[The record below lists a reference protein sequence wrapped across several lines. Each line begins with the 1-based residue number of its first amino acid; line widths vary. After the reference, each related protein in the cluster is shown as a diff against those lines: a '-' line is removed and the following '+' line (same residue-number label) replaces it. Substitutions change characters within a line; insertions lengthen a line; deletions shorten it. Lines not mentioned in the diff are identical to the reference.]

1 MGMTMEENKMEV
13 LIVNCRQNTTIKSPS
28 GNISPKAAIKF
39 LGYYVQNNLKIEMTI
54 NALITRINQRVGR
67 IWQFPNLPTKCKIML
82 YYAYVQSI
90 LASNSFSIL
99 PFLSK
104 TQTTRVQRAC
114 NNAIRAIVTHK
125 WNKNK
130 LKPISISK
138 TRKKLGI
145 PSVVELSQR
154 SIAFETWKSRL
165 KLANVTNNQHPKHIT
180 RNSHLLKIPSE
191 IGKNRW
197 SIWPKLV
204 KCWNDLPTE
213 IKSCPDAKRAKLL
226 IKKLYSTK

>member
-1 MGMTMEENKMEV
+1 MEESKTEV
-13 LIVNCRQNTTIKSPS
+13 LIVNCRQNTIIKSPS

-39 LGYYVQNNLKIEMTI
+39 LDYYVQNNLKIEMTI
-54 NALITRINQRVGR
+54 NALISRINQRVGK
-67 IWQFPNLPTKCKIML
+67 IWQFPNLPIKCKITL

-90 LASNSFSIL
+90 LASNSSSIL

-114 NNAIRAIVTHK
+114 NNAIRAIVTLK
-125 WNKNK
+125 WNQNR
-130 LKPISISK
+130 LKPVSMSK
-138 TRKKLGI
+138 TRTKLGI
-145 PSVVELSQR
+145 PSIVELSQR

-165 KLANVTNNQHPKHIT
+165 KLADVTNNLHPKHIT

-197 SIWPKLV
+197 SIWPK
-204 KCWNDLPTE
+204 
-213 IKSCPDAKRAKLL
+213 IIR
-226 IKKLYSTK
+226 